1 MVGSLWIDLRDGA
14 GGVGAVS
21 EDVQKIIWRNGRMP
35 AKKTIARR
43 DRWTMDEPDHD
54 EQRPQTRGECTEYK
68 DYCPF
73 VSCKHH
79 LYLDVNPNG
88 SITLNFPHL
97 AVDELEE
104 TCALNVAD
112 RTALTLQSVG
122 DLMNLTRERARQ
134 IELRGMMKM
143 KPGLVDAGV
152 ETRPFKR
159 PRDQGYAALASALTA
174 ADSKTKITRTQR
186 HILCEMIELTERG
199 GKTSIRSV
207 GTWPCCAGTVSLSG
221 RAKKNAG

>member
-1 MVGSLWIDLRDGA
+1 MS
-14 GGVGAVS
+14 GVMRMIS
-21 EDVQKIIWRNGRMP
+21 RRGRMP

-43 DRWTMDEPDHD
+43 DRRTMDEPDHD
-54 EQRPQTRGECTEYK
+54 EQRPKVRGECAEYK

-143 KPGLVDAGV
+143 KPGLVEAGV

-159 PRDQGYAALASALTA
+159 PVDQGYAALATALTA

-186 HILCEMIELTERG
+186 HILCEMIELTERE
-199 GKTSIRSV
+199 GKAPTSREIASHMRQNFHSIRGHLAV
-207 GTWPCCAGTVSLSG
+207 LRRHGVIEWACKEKRGMKVCV
-221 RAKKNAG
+221 